1 MHNNDRVTS
10 SNVQALAAG
19 GESLTVEFKRSRDL
33 NDDAIVEAVVCLAN
47 GEGGTLLLGVE
58 DSGEISGMSPR
69 HGEQTHTHKLQ
80 AMILNRTEPPVAT
93 GVEVVVVDGHDVG
106 VVVVPQAPSP
116 VGTKGGKYLR
126 RTLRADGTPECVPY
140 LLHEMLSASLSAQG
154 RDYAATPAKGA
165 GLTDLDPAEFDRFRR
180 LCGTG
185 KGDPT
190 LAGASDLDLLK
201 ALRLTLPEHDNA
213 LTLGAVLLF
222 GTTTAI
228 ARFVPTAEVVF
239 HELRHN
245 SISTSES
252 LQQPLLRSAER
263 LYELIEVR
271 NTEQE
276 LMVGLH
282 RVGIP
287 RIPAGTVRES
297 IANAL
302 VHRDYA
308 ELGPVQVQLSETGFR
323 VSSPGGFPPGIT
335 LDNLLNDSRPR
346 SPILAEALK
355 RAGVVDRA
363 GRGVSQMYEQLLRA
377 GRGEPDYTTSNP
389 KAVIVVVPADSA
401 DIEMVRF
408 IVEFETTTQQ
418 VLALAQLRILHD
430 LKANGPQTT
439 GELSA
444 GLREPPATTRTNL
457 TRLTEL
463 GFVEARGAGRGRRY
477 HLTAAFYRLADA
489 SAYLRLQDTDPIQQE
504 HMVLAYVEQFGKI
517 TRGKAAELCR
527 LSPDQAR
534 VLLRRLVDAQ
544 QLTLRGE
551 RRGAHYV
558 LTGQ

>member
-1 MHNNDRVTS
+1 MHKNGLVTPS
-10 SNVQALAAG
+10 DVQALAAS

-69 HGEQTHTHKLQ
+69 HGESTLAHRLQ
-80 AMILNRTEPPVAT
+80 AMILNRTEAPVAT
-93 GVEVVVVDGHDVG
+93 SVEVLDVDGQDVG
-106 VVVVPQAPSP
+106 IVVVPKAPSP
-116 VGTKGGKYLR
+116 VGTKGGKYVR

-140 LLHEMLSASLSAQG
+140 PLHEMLSAGLTAQG

-165 GLTDLDPAEFDRFRR
+165 VLTDLDPVEFDRFRR
-180 LCGTG
+180 LCGAG

-190 LAGASDLDLLK
+190 LADASDLDLLK

-213 LTLGAVLLF
+213 LTLGAILLF
-222 GTTTAI
+222 GTTAAI

-239 HELRHN
+239 HELRN
-245 SISTSES
+245 NAISTSES
-252 LQQPLLRSAER
+252 LQHPLLRSAER
-263 LYELIEVR
+263 LFELIEVR

-287 RIPAGTVRES
+287 RVPAGTVRES

-308 ELGPVQVQLSETGFR
+308 ELGPVQVQLSESGFR

-355 RAGVVDRA
+355 RAGIVDRA

-377 GRGEPDYTTSNP
+377 GRGEPDYATSNP
-389 KAVIVVVPADSA
+389 KAVIVVVPADRA

-430 LKANGPQTT
+430 LKANGPQTAS
-439 GELSA
+439 ELSE
-444 GLREPPATTRTNL
+444 GLREPQATTRSHL
-457 TRLTEL
+457 TRLTEM
-463 GFVEARGAGRGRRY
+463 GFVEARGSGRTRRF

-504 HMVLAYVEQFGKI
+504 HMVLAFVDQFGRI
-517 TRGKAAELCR
+517 TRAKAAELCR

-534 VLLRRLVDAQ
+534 VLLRRLVDAHH
-544 QLTLRGE
+544 LELRGE

-558 LTGQ
+558 LPGH